1 MKEKAYAKINLHLD
15 VVDKRVDDFHD
26 LEMVMAT
33 IDLYDELHFKKVD
46 EDVIRVTSNK
56 EITENVEDNL
66 VYRIAKHLKETFG
79 IKQGVAIHIEK
90 KIPIAGGL
98 AGGSADA
105 AAALRGL
112 NKLFKLKLSLEQLA
126 DIGETFGSDI
136 PFCVHNKLCIARGK
150 GEQLFFLKRKLN
162 IPILIITP
170 DLHVS
175 TGEVFSHVDLSRIQ
189 NVKITTMTNAIYN
202 KNEALI
208 ARNLYNALEPI
219 TFSLFKEIKALK
231 TEILEAG
238 PTGVLM
244 SGSGPT
250 LFVMDENR
258 DLLESLAEKYRDRYF
273 VELTKIK

>member
-33 IDLYDELHFKKVD
+33 IDLYDELHFKKLD
-46 EDVIRVTSNK
+46 EDVIRVSSNK
-56 EITENVEDNL
+56 EITDNVEDNL

-79 IKQGVAIHIEK
+79 IKQGVEIHIEK

-112 NKLFKLKLSLEQLA
+112 NKLFKLKLSSEQLA
-126 DIGETFGSDI
+126 NIGEMFGSDI
-136 PFCVHNKLCIARGK
+136 PFCVHNKLCIARGR

-162 IPILIITP
+162 IPVLIITP

-189 NVKITTMTNAIYN
+189 NVKITSMTNAIYN

-258 DLLESLAEKYRDRYF
+258 DLLESLAEKYRDRHF